1 MIYKAKHVFCFFQYQ
16 PIALHYKAKLYF
28 HNIQIFSLYFVFSY
42 MFTRSLL
49 PEIDNDY
56 LDLQQAERELAN
68 LLDIVYSNA
77 KTVADRAIQFYM
89 GK

>member
-1 MIYKAKHVFCFFQYQ
+1 
-16 PIALHYKAKLYF
+16 
-28 HNIQIFSLYFVFSY
+28 

-56 LDLQQAERELAN
+56 LDLQQAEKELAN